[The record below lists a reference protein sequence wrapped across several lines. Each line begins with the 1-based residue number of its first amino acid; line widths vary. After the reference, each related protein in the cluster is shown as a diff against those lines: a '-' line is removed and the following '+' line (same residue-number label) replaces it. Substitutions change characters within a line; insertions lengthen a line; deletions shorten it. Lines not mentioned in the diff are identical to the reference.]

1 MKYEKIF
8 FSSAI
13 LRISE
18 GLFYKDI
25 KNPFLHGNT
34 PSWREGSADNQIKVF
49 LSKFVIKCI
58 IPTASVQNTIDFQ
71 YFRLKFDY

>member
-1 MKYEKIF
+1 MEIHHPGEKDQLI
-8 FSSAI
+8 
-13 LRISE
+13 
-18 GLFYKDI
+18 I
-25 KNPFLHGNT
+25 K
-34 PSWREGSADNQIKVF
+34 SRF